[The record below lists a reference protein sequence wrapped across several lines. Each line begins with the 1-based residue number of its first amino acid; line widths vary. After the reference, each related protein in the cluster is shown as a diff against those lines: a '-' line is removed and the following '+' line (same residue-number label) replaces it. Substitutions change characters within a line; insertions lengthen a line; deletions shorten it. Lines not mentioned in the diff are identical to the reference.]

1 MSGMNDEAQHRGVS
15 VAARGFKGR
24 FRPSDKDP
32 YVDRAGLMPLRIP
45 LLPHARRGPRSFLG
59 RGTMASVTFRPP
71 TRATPLSPKKL
82 LNSKWTAVSPRN
94 KERHFLVTK
103 VIEPEPPGAP
113 VELVEIE
120 AVISKRARVIPWR
133 ELDDPKTWR
142 RGWL

>member
-1 MSGMNDEAQHRGVS
+1 
-15 VAARGFKGR
+15 
-24 FRPSDKDP
+24 
-32 YVDRAGLMPLRIP
+32 
-45 LLPHARRGPRSFLG
+45 
-59 RGTMASVTFRPP
+59 MASVTFRPP

-142 RGWL
+142 CGWL